1 MQTHKTLKM
10 SRFNN
15 TTKIVDSMK
24 RITYTTIQMSKLNN
38 LMTSC
43 PSYNIYEKIYQNLAY
58 ADLISHIKILED
70 KSLGNPIIYFSENI
84 HSIKNILYFVEQMNK
99 LYKIYNDICFNYTKI
114 CERLLTL
121 DCDNLFWLI
130 KFELQIIEPLEN
142 YREYKLRKITDVNSL
157 LNNIK
162 FHVEWMKYENKNK
175 NENELVLNKI
185 IFYKEQL
192 YSISTEMNIE
202 LSDELKYELSRSER
216 IYRILITESQIEES
230 VSSNLKQVIQNSD
243 LNRYLMEF
251 IE

>member
-1 MQTHKTLKM
+1 MV
-10 SRFNN
+10 RFNN
-15 TTKIVDSMK
+15 SIKLLDTIET
-24 RITYTTIQMSKLNN
+24 ITYTTIQISKLNN
-38 LMTSC
+38 LMTSF
-43 PSYNIYEKIYQNLAY
+43 PSYNIYEKIYQYLAY
-58 ADLISHIKILED
+58 TDLISHIKILED
-70 KSLGNPIIYFSENI
+70 KSLGNPTIYFSENS
-84 HSIKNILYFVEQMNK
+84 HSIKNILYFVKQMNK
-99 LYKIYNDICFNYTKI
+99 LYEIYNNICFNYTKI

-121 DCDNLFWLI
+121 DCDDLFWLI

-142 YREYKLRKITDVNSL
+142 YQEYKLRKITDINSL

-162 FHVEWMKYENKNK
+162 FHVKWIKYENE

-192 YSISTEMNIE
+192 HSIANEMNVE

-216 IYRILITESQIEES
+216 IYRILITKSQIEES
-230 VSSNLKQVIQNSD
+230 VSSNIKQVIQNND